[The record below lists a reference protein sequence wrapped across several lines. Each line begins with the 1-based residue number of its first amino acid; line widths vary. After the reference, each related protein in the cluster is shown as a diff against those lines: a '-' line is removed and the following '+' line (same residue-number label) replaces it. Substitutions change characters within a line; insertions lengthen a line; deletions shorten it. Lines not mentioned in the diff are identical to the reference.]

1 MVSRSAAGR
10 PAVVLDA
17 GGRTNRGSGPRGCSM
32 PRGQVVL
39 KLGADVAVLDG
50 LQIGGGAA
58 VVLDAGGRTI
68 HSP

>member
-1 MVSRSAAGR
+1 
-10 PAVVLDA
+10 
-17 GGRTNRGSGPRGCSM
+17 
-32 PRGQVVL
+32 VVL

>member
-1 MVSRSAAGR
+1 
-10 PAVVLDA
+10 VVL
-17 GGRTNRGSGPRGCSM
+17 N
-32 PRGQVVL
+32 
-39 KLGADVAVLDG
+39 LGADVEVLDG